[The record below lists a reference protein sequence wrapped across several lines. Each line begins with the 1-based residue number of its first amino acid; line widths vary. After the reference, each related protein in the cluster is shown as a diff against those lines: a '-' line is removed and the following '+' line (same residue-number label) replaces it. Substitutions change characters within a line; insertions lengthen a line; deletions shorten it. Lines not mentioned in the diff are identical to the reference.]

1 MSLSCGMRFIKFTK
15 LEVETLQEGYR
26 NHSSHS
32 VRRRFHAI
40 LRWSNFS
47 GQIFKESLLRI
58 KLYLKTLKII
68 RKMLKMGS
76 N

>member
-1 MSLSCGMRFIKFTK
+1 
-15 LEVETLQEGYR
+15 
-26 NHSSHS
+26 
-32 VRRRFHAI
+32 